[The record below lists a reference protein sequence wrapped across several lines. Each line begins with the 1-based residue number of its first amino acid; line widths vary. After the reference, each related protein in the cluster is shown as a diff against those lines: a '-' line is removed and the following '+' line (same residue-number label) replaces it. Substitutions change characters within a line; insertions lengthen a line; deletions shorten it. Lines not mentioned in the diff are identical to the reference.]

1 MNRTQTKEHKIGTY
15 KINKMS
21 LSCFCDKIYTQKNE
35 LLKKQSF

>member
-21 LSCFCDKIYTQKNE
+21 LSYFCDKIYTR
-35 LLKKQSF
+35 